1 MKLRAFVFDLDGTV
15 YRGNDPI
22 PGAADFLTKLQ
33 DRGVPYLFVTNRG
46 NRTPDQIADQ
56 LISMEIPCSEEM
68 ILTSS
73 QVAARHLGAV
83 KVFVVGETGV
93 YTALE
98 EVGAEVVED
107 HPDVVLVSYHRGF
120 TYAELTKATRHIL
133 AGARFVATNRDS
145 LIMVEDGVLPEAGP
159 LVSALE
165 NATNTTAEVIGKP
178 NRIIMDEAV
187 TRLRVT
193 HEECAVV
200 GDFLLT
206 DILAAHNAGMPSA
219 LILTGISS
227 KADILQA
234 PCEPTWIAE
243 DYADLE
249 RQLFP
254 LL

>member
-1 MKLRAFVFDLDGTV
+1 VKLRAFVFDLDGTV
-15 YRGNDPI
+15 YRGSDPI
-22 PGAADFLTKLQ
+22 PGAADFLTRLQ

-56 LISMEIPCSEEM
+56 LISMGIPCSEEM

-83 KVFVVGETGV
+83 RIFVVGETGV

-98 EVGAEVVED
+98 QVGAKVVEE
-107 HPDVVLVSYHRGF
+107 HPDVVLVTYHRGF
-120 TYAELTKATRHIL
+120 NYAELTQATRHIL
-133 AGARFVATNRDS
+133 AGARLVATNRDS

-165 NATNTTAEVIGKP
+165 TATNTTAEVIGKP
-178 NRIIMDEAV
+178 NRMIMDQAV
-187 TRLRVT
+187 TRLQVP
-193 HEECAVV
+193 HEECAVI

-206 DILAAHNAGMPSA
+206 DILAAHNANMPSA

-243 DYADLE
+243 DYDDLK